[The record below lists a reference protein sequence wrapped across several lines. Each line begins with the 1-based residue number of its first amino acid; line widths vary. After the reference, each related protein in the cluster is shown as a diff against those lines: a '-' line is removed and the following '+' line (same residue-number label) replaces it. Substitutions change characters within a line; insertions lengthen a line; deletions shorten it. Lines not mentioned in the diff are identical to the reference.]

1 MLRILAECKRV
12 CRTPVIILSVCQTR
26 TKNHRCHSIR
36 FPLNTKIGRKRSSL
50 IAIGILGILERAGS
64 RRNECFRSL
73 LADNVRILVVIIH
86 TTSCF
91 QFLTLCTKVET
102 THLDAGQTVLSS
114 PTKATA
120 SSRIAVI
127 IHIIH

>member
-26 TKNHRCHSIR
+26 TKNHRCHSIW

-50 IAIGILGILERAGS
+50 IAISILGILERAGS

-73 LADNVRILVVIIH
+73 LTDNVRILVVIIH

-102 THLDAGQTVLSS
+102 THLDAGQTILSS